1 MTTFAVTSVNSLL
14 CHASTCF
21 RIGSKFRCTRSTPIE
36 MQSTSEHFECFAS
49 TGVNTPVAMSPN
61 PGCREVVQLS
71 ASLLDGLLGYP
82 PEDRSQRRSRTG
94 EMFLGDSC
102 SGLGILCGYL
112 AGRTGRKR
120 NLGQP

>member
-1 MTTFAVTSVNSLL
+1 M
-14 CHASTCF
+14 
-21 RIGSKFRCTRSTPIE
+21 
-36 MQSTSEHFECFAS
+36 SENDFECFAS

-61 PGCREVVQLS
+61 SGCHEVQLS

-94 EMFLGDSC
+94 EMFLRDSC

-112 AGRTGRKR
+112 AGRTGRKH
-120 NLGQP
+120 NLGQPEVQNLRVAALGHENVGGLDVAMGDSFGA